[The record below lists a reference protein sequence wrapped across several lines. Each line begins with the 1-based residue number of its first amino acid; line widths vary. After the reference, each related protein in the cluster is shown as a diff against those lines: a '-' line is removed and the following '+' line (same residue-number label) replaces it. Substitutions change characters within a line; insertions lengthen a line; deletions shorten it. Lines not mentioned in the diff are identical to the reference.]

1 MFSKILKRGKPEFW
15 KAYTGHFKEKL
26 PQDLHAVRFVV
37 FDTETT
43 GLDIKKDRLLSIGAL
58 SVFDLKIVVG
68 DSLELYVKQEVFNAG
83 TVGIHGILKEGG
95 LLKLA
100 EEEAIITFL
109 GYIKNSVL
117 VAHHAA
123 FDIAMINESLV
134 RMGLPKLKNK
144 VLDTGVL
151 FKKTTLYENK
161 ENRHSL
167 DQLCSIF
174 KLRQHDRHTAAG
186 DAFLT
191 GLVFLKIVSNVL
203 RGGKLKVSD
212 LFFNSERRGLL

>member
-1 MFSKILKRGKPEFW
+1 M
-15 KAYTGHFKEKL
+15 
-26 PQDLHAVRFVV
+26 
-37 FDTETT
+37 
-43 GLDIKKDRLLSIGAL
+43 
-58 SVFDLKIVVG
+58 
-68 DSLELYVKQEVFNAG
+68 
-83 TVGIHGILKEGG
+83 
-95 LLKLA
+95 
-100 EEEAIITFL
+100 
-109 GYIKNSVL
+109 
-117 VAHHAA
+117 AHHAA

-191 GLVFLKIVSNVL
+191 GLVFLKIVSNLL

>member
-1 MFSKILKRGKPEFW
+1 MFSRILKRSRPEFW
-15 KAYTGHFKEKL
+15 NAYAHHFKEKH
-26 PQDLHAVRFVV
+26 PQDIQAVRFVV

-43 GLDIKKDRLLSIGAL
+43 GLDIGKDRILSIGAL
-58 SVFDLKIVVG
+58 SIFDLKIDVG
-68 DSLELYVKQEVFNAG
+68 DYLELYIKQEVFNAG
-83 TVGIHGILKEGG
+83 TVGIHGILKAGS
-95 LLKLA
+95 LLKLS

-109 GYIKNSVL
+109 GYVKNSVL

-123 FDIAMINESLV
+123 FDVAMINASLV

-151 FKKTTLYENK
+151 FKKTMQCENK
-161 ENRHSL
+161 EIRYSL

-191 GLVFLKIVSNVL
+191 GLVFLKIVSNL
-203 RGGKLKVSD
+203 SRRGKLKVRD
-212 LFFNSERRGLL
+212 LFFNSDRRGLW